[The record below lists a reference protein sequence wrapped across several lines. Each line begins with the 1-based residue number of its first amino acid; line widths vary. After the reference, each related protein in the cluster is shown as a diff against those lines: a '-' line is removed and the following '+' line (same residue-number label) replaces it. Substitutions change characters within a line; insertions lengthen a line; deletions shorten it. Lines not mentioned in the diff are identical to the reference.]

1 MNRRTLLRSVGAVGI
16 AALAG
21 CGSTDDSADGTPSD
35 TATATPATATPTTPT
50 MTDQNVSIVRI
61 ESGQQQDTAGVDV
74 DGTTV
79 TVEGTVW
86 GSDGCTTAELA
97 EASYDAAADELT
109 VGVATTEREA
119 MATDV
124 CTQAI
129 VEIEYRATVTFENG
143 VPGTVV
149 VTHDHGDGPETVTTD
164 SP

>member
-1 MNRRTLLRSVGAVGI
+1 MNRRALVRSVGAVGI

-21 CGSTDDSADGTPSD
+21 CGSTDDSAAGTPSD
-35 TATATPATATPTTPT
+35 TATATPAAATP
-50 MTDQNVSIVRI
+50 MIAGQNVSIVRI
-61 ESGQQQDTAGVDV
+61 ESGRQQDTAGVDV
-74 DGTTV
+74 DGATV
-79 TVEGTVW
+79 TVEGTIW

-97 EASYDAAADELT
+97 DASYDAAADELA
-109 VGVATTEREA
+109 VAVATTEREA
-119 MATDV
+119 TAADM

-129 VEIEYRATVTFENG
+129 VEIEYRATVAFENG